1 MKDATMKTLIGLLLL
16 ITATVH
22 SQPENGQVLF
32 DAPNMPSPEFQFDLD
47 QRVIALVMEDPNSNL
62 VPLFGT
68 VDNLRLHNYRSRSVD
83 FKELVRYYSKA
94 LDKRGWDTLGQ
105 ESLDIEKDNL
115 HLYTLEESEI
125 VRGIFTIVKSSGDV
139 YLINIVGEIPK
150 KQLGELLLNLNQLGI
165 EIPELM
171 HLRPRDLEI
180 AAPLLPATPD
190 PIISVPEPSITIDTH
205 ESVRAG
211 TDKEVKPPL
220 QKKVEPSLEKP
231 HKPVTPRN
239 WQFDGKPIHG
249 FRIES
254 SLSMPEGTDP
264 KSMEQTIAAEKANIM
279 KILENGSGDIVK
291 VMPILTSVLLNSSR
305 EASLR
310 LEQQDTK
317 HIAIITVNDIPA
329 THTISVLE
337 SLTIAESGDQT
348 HRSISDRL
356 FFPGASS
363 AAVPTR
369 FLAADAPIHE
379 IRIRGN
385 RKVPE
390 ARIRQT
396 LENGSEDIEQA
407 LKSLF
412 KVMPYFEE
420 ISLKVDEENA
430 KYIATITVDEKPLSN
445 NVYLG
450 LNPSLRLGFTRVTG
464 WEIGTGFE
472 VGRRKE
478 IGPLW
483 MWNVRNSEVNEGSN
497 FFGKASYAFGNPHL
511 HYRVGGRANWGKPYV
526 WNLGLTA
533 QMHRLTDVVAPELFQ
548 NYNSGIAIFQRILGM
563 PDFQNYYLRQGAEI
577 ALEWSPIMPNHW
589 FKLVMVTESH
599 ASLQKSTDWFVT
611 NWTSSLRLRDNPPI
625 TPGQM
630 RSIAFQY
637 DFHKRTNSLGWHNT
651 LFLEHSN
658 STVGSDFDFTRL
670 QLHLRYAFPLRNNR
684 IRTRFLFGFSDASL
698 PIQRQFVI
706 GGMGGLRGY
715 PWSRQENGSDGIITY
730 KSGHQASPYAFA
742 GDRGFLLNVEYHYRL
757 SNLFDWRIYENMFL
771 IAFLDEGQVW
781 NVSDGAY
788 TFDPKGNIGIGL
800 QFGRSNSVTVV
811 NIRGL
816 QSGRNDFIV
825 RFNIAKALE
834 AGTGIQL
841 TTTWYH
847 SF

>member
-1 MKDATMKTLIGLLLL
+1 MNNAAMKMYMVLLLL
-16 ITATVH
+16 MSAIGY
-22 SQPENGQVLF
+22 SQTENGQVLF
-32 DAPNMPSPEFQFDLD
+32 NAPDMPSPAFQFDLD
-47 QRVIALVMEDPNSNL
+47 QRVITLVMEDPNSYL
-62 VPLFGT
+62 APLFKA
-68 VDNLRLHNYRSRSVD
+68 VDNLRLDNYRSRSVN
-83 FKELVRYYSKA
+83 FKKLVQYYSKT
-94 LDKRGWDTLGQ
+94 LNKRGWDTLGRD
-105 ESLDIEKDNL
+105 SLDIEKDNL
-115 HLYTLEESEI
+115 HLYTFKENEI
-125 VRGIFTIVKSSGDV
+125 IKGILAIIKSSGDV
-139 YLINIVGEIPK
+139 YLINIIGKIPEK
-150 KQLGELLLNLNQLGI
+150 HLGELLLNLNQLGI

-171 HLRPRDLEI
+171 SLRPRDLEVTV
-180 AAPLLPATPD
+180 PLLPPE
-190 PIISVPEPSITIDTH
+190 PESVKSVPAPSITTYIP
-205 ESVRAG
+205 E
-211 TDKEVKPPL
+211 EVKPL
-220 QKKVEPSLEKP
+220 LEKLP
-231 HKPVTPRN
+231 EPIVPKDWQLDGKPKPIVSKK
-239 WQFDGKPIHG
+239 WQFDGKWIHE
-249 FRIES
+249 FRIQS
-254 SLSMPEGTDP
+254 SLSMPKGSDP
-264 KSMEQTIAAEKANIM
+264 KSMEEAMASEKANII
-279 KILENGSGDIVK
+279 KVLENGSGDIAD
-291 VMPILTSVLLNSSR
+291 VMPILTSALLSSSR
-305 EASLR
+305 TVSLR
-310 LEQQDTK
+310 VEEEGTK
-317 HIAIITVNDIPA
+317 QIAVITVKDIPR
-329 THTISVLE
+329 TQKVSILK
-337 SLTIAESGDQT
+337 SLTISGPGGDRTQ
-348 HRSISDRL
+348 RSILDKPIL
-356 FFPGASS
+356 PMTNT

-385 RKVPE
+385 RKVSE

-420 ISLKVDEENA
+420 ISLQVDEENS
-430 KYIATITVDEKPLSN
+430 KYIATITVDEKPLSTN
-445 NVYLG
+445 AYLG
-450 LNPSLRLGFTRVTG
+450 FNPPLRLGFTRVTG

-483 MWNVRNSEVNEGSN
+483 MWNVRNSALNKGSHL
-497 FFGKASYAFGNPHL
+497 FGKVSYAFGNPHL
-511 HYRVGGRANWGKPYV
+511 HYRVGGTANWGTRYV

-533 QMHRLTDVVAPELFQ
+533 QIHRLTDVVAPELFQ
-548 NYNSGIAIFQRILGM
+548 DYNSGIAVFQRIVGM

-577 ALEWSPIMPNHW
+577 ALGWVPVKPIHW
-589 FKLVMVTESH
+589 FKLAMVAESH
-599 ASLQKSTDWFVT
+599 ASLQKSTDWFVA
-611 NWTSSLRLRDNPPI
+611 NWTSSLRLRENPPV
-625 TPGQM
+625 TPGRMQ
-630 RSIAFQY
+630 SLAFQY

-651 LFLEHSN
+651 LFVEHS
-658 STVGSDFDFTRL
+658 SPAIGSDFDFTRL
-670 QLHLRYAFPLRNNR
+670 QLHLRYAFPLGNNR

-715 PWSRQENGSDGIITY
+715 PWRRQENESNGIISY

-816 QSGRNDFIV
+816 QSGRDDFIV

-834 AGTGIQL
+834 AGTGVQI